1 MCTLTQPP
9 RPSAASA
16 DSTVTATSTSGA
28 TTARRST
35 QQHRQHHRQDR
46 RDQQEPVPDRGV
58 AGIERL
64 RVGAAHHRA
73 GIG

>member
-1 MCTLTQPP
+1 MI
-9 RPSAASA
+9 
-16 DSTVTATSTSGA
+16 TS
-28 TTARRST
+28 RSRT
-35 QQHRQHHRQDR
+35 
-46 RDQQEPVPDRGV
+46 RGV